1 MFSKKNLFFTTLAA
15 VAAAA
20 FVVTQSA
27 WTQQQPNKLEGAW
40 ITKVPGYP
48 IQWISVLSPSDPS
61 GQSAAM
67 SGSLQVRI
75 PIELMYPAVFPEVD
89 PNISSA
95 FVGDMVMTGHNKAKW
110 TMVGHGL
117 KKVAPTLES
126 PFMEQVVLIW
136 VASGECKFTGPGKLE
151 NTGSIAYYLP
161 DADGDGDGLP
171 DADATPVVCLPA
183 SSISTR
189 VGQALPCTP

>member
-1 MFSKKNLFFTTLAA
+1 MFSKKNMVLTTLAA
-15 VAAAA
+15 AVAIVL
-20 FVVTQSA
+20 VVTQSA
-27 WTQQQPNKLEGAW
+27 WTDQQPNKLEGAW

-61 GQSAAM
+61 GRSAAM

-75 PIELMYPAVFPEVD
+75 PIELMYPTLFPEVD
-89 PNISSA
+89 PSLSSS
-95 FVGDMVMTGHNKAKW
+95 FVGDVVMTGDNKAKW

-117 KKVAPTLES
+117 KKALPTLES
-126 PFMEQVVLIW
+126 PFTEQVVLIW
-136 VASGECKFTGPGKLE
+136 VASGECTFTRPGKFE
-151 NTGSIAYYLP
+151 STGTIAYYLP
-161 DADGDGDGLP
+161 EADGDGDGLP

-189 VGQALPCTP
+189 IGQAPPCTP

>member
-1 MFSKKNLFFTTLAA
+1 MFSKKSMVLMTLAPL
-15 VAAAA
+15 AAGAL
-20 FVVTQSA
+20 VLTQSA
-27 WTQQQPNKLEGAW
+27 WTHQQPNKLEGAW

-48 IQWISVLSPSDPS
+48 IQWISVLSPSDSS

-67 SGSLQVRI
+67 SGSIQVRI

-89 PNISSA
+89 ASLSSL
-95 FVGDMVMTGHNKAKW
+95 FVGNMVMTAHNKAKW

-117 KKVAPTLES
+117 KKVVPTIES
-126 PFMEQVVLIW
+126 PFTEQVVLIW
-136 VASGECKFTGPGKLE
+136 VASGESKFSSPGKFE
-151 NTGSIAYYLP
+151 STGAIAYYRP

-171 DADATPVVCLPA
+171 DVGAIPVVCLPA

-189 VGQALPCTP
+189 VGQAPCCTP